1 MGWHPNVCSVV
12 KAVIHMKVI
21 NWQINGAEFIFYY
34 SRFVAEVTAQLNE
47 IDNKY
52 KVRLFV

>member
-47 IDNKY
+47 VDNKY